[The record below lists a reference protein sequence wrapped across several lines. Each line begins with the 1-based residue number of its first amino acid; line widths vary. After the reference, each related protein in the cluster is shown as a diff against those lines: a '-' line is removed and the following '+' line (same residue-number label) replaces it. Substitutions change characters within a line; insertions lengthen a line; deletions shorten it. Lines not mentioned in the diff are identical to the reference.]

1 MSELGRLLASSGGAR
16 SGSRRAST
24 TAFLR
29 RQRPSSTFCRV
40 APRSRS
46 GLRGGRRS
54 SPPGWLGV
62 PECSGCG

>member
-40 APRSRS
+40 APGVGVDS
-46 GLRGGRRS
+46 GVDGGRRRRD
-54 SPPGWLGV
+54 G
-62 PECSGCG
+62 